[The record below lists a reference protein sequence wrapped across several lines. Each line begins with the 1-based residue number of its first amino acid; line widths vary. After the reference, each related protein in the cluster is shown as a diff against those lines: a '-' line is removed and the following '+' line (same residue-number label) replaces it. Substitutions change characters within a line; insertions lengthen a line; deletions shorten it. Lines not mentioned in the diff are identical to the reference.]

1 MEWLDEKR
9 EYEAALTQV
18 RVTAKANKATAEVRR
33 TVTLTF
39 EAHLGPDALEPLGIE
54 VAAAARS
61 ETVREIG
68 LAGERLCV
76 LTIGEG
82 RFTATVAPRYL
93 SADPEGGPFVLT
105 IEATL
110 GMYPSVWAF
119 AGDAVGTG
127 ALRIAQEPWQKDL
140 PGIDLGPEDDQTAP
154 AFDANGRAVA
164 RLTEIPV
171 PPGVETVTIEGAG
184 KKVTLTAEQFAK
196 AAAKLSGKRLKV
208 EAKK

>member
-18 RVTAKANKATAEVRR
+18 RVTAKANKATGEVKRSL
-33 TVTLTF
+33 TLTF
-39 EAHLGPDALEPLGIE
+39 EAHLAEDALGPLGLE
-54 VAAAARS
+54 VAAAAHC

-68 LAGERLCV
+68 LAGERRCILR
-76 LTIGEG
+76 IGEG
-82 RFTATVAPRYL
+82 VFEATVSPRYL

-140 PGIDLGPEDDQTAP
+140 PGIAEPTGEGP
-154 AFDANGRAVA
+154 
-164 RLTEIPV
+164 
-171 PPGVETVTIEGAG
+171 TVTIEGG
-184 KKVTLTAEQFAK
+184 GRKVALTAEQFA
-196 AAAKLSGKRLKV
+196 AAAKKLSTKRLKV
-208 EAKK
+208 EAKKP